1 MAPSRKSSK
10 RRRGPQPAAR
20 PRPPAK
26 AKPPARPADPA
37 PEAEAVDPITIEEAD
52 LAAGA
57 PLQDLGTPHPLPPDT
72 SDDTEV
78 DPDPDPDPDLDELE
92 VEPLAVAPAD
102 PTRTGDELDADDE
115 LLPAARKTRAAP
127 AKVGGNRVAAFLR
140 ASWAE
145 LQRVQW
151 PDRRQVGQATAVVL
165 GFVVIAGG
173 YLGLVDLVSQKIVDA
188 IL

>member
-1 MAPSRKSSK
+1 VP
-10 RRRGPQPAAR
+10 G
-20 PRPPAK
+20 
-26 AKPPARPADPA
+26 DPGA
-37 PEAEAVDPITIEEAD
+37 GAVEPIVPVEPITPVEPIDPIDPVDPIDPIVPVDSVDPVTIEEVD

-57 PLQDLGTPHPLPPDT
+57 PLQDLGTPHALPPD
-72 SDDTEV
+72 DDDDDAFE
-78 DPDPDPDPDLDELE
+78 D
-92 VEPLAVAPAD
+92 EPLVAAGSGPSRSTAD
-102 PTRTGDELDADDE
+102 ALEAEDE
-115 LLPAARKTRAAP
+115 LLPAARKTRGGPP
-127 AKVGGNRVAAFLR
+127 AKVGGNRVTAFLR

-173 YLGLVDLVSQKIVDA
+173 YLGLVDLLSSKIVDA

>member
-1 MAPSRKSSK
+1 VPGDAVNPIVPVEPIVPVAPI
-10 RRRGPQPAAR
+10 
-20 PRPPAK
+20 PPVDAI
-26 AKPPARPADPA
+26 DPVTLD
-37 PEAEAVDPITIEEAD
+37 EVD

-57 PLQDLGTPHPLPPDT
+57 PLQDLGTPHPLP
-72 SDDTEV
+72 SDD
-78 DPDPDPDPDLDELE
+78 DDEGDDGDDFDA
-92 VEPLAVAPAD
+92 EPLVAAGPGPARS
-102 PTRTGDELDADDE
+102 TADALEAEDE
-115 LLPAARKTRAAP
+115 LLPAARKARGAPP
-127 AKVGGNRVAAFLR
+127 AKTGGNRVTTFLR

-173 YLGLVDLVSQKIVDA
+173 YLGLVDLLSSKLIDA

>member
-1 MAPSRKSSK
+1 V
-10 RRRGPQPAAR
+10 
-20 PRPPAK
+20 
-26 AKPPARPADPA
+26 PADVDVDVDVA
-37 PEAEAVDPITIEEAD
+37 AGVDAVDPIVVPDVPVEPVTLEEVD

-57 PLQDLGTPHPLPPDT
+57 PLQDLGTPHPLPA
-72 SDDTEV
+72 DD
-78 DPDPDPDPDLDELE
+78 DDDAFDD
-92 VEPLAVAPAD
+92 EPLAVAAGSGLSRS
-102 PTRTGDELDADDE
+102 TADELEADDE
-115 LLPAARKTRAAP
+115 LLPAARKARGGPP
-127 AKVGGNRVAAFLR
+127 AKSGGNRVTTFLR

-173 YLGLVDLVSQKIVDA
+173 YLGLVDLVSSKIVDA